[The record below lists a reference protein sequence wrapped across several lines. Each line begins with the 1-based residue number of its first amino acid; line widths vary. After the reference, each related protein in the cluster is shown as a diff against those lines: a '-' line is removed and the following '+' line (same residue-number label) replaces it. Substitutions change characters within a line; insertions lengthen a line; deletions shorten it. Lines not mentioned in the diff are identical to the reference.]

1 MTLLLKICISG
12 FASKGLRV
20 LKKRPE
26 PGNYRLLLLSRRL
39 TPCWGLKKRFLHSAN
54 CIPSAC
60 GDQVL
65 GNERRV
71 WPSTSFLS
79 FNLRQH
85 SEEPQEPQTSHS
97 LTKVSLYPRFLDY
110 ERENRMPLRL
120 ERETRT
126 FCYYSKTLT
135 SHAIANPQ
143 GARLLLTIAN
153 YWQSCHTRRT

>member
-26 PGNYRLLLLSRRL
+26 PGNYWLLLSSRRL
-39 TPCWGLKKRFLHSAN
+39 TPCWGLKRFLHSAN

-60 GDQVL
+60 GDQAL

-85 SEEPQEPQTSHS
+85 SEEPQTSHS
-97 LTKVSLYPRFLDY
+97 LTKVFLYPRFSDY
-110 ERENRMPLRL
+110 ERESRMSLRL
-120 ERETRT
+120 ERDRN
-126 FCYYSKTLT
+126 
-135 SHAIANPQ
+135 I
-143 GARLLLTIAN
+143 LLLF
-153 YWQSCHTRRT
+153 